1 MLLLTVLMV
10 RRYVSRYRSRA
21 VFHPFVGQLTFCL
34 LCYRCSGFSPHM
46 LLANVLVEPM
56 SVHLS
61 DAYVFGSCHFL
72 VYIFCAS
79 FVLLIMRLRA
89 GVEFAG

>member
-1 MLLLTVLMV
+1 MV

-61 DAYVFGSCHFL
+61 DAYVFGSCHFFGL
-72 VYIFCAS
+72 HLLCVFR
-79 FVLLIMRLRA
+79 LLIMRLRA